1 MRSLLLPTF
10 SSAFFRGSQSNTC
23 VTLGLEQGVQP
34 GGAGAFFEG
43 HMQAA
48 VQTVDKGEDDLRSSR
63 GWLPSLPYR
72 WNPTRP
78 RRSLLG
84 VTSSPMYFATFLRVL
99 LLPLHEPNDQN
110 LL

>member
-48 VQTVDKGEDDLRSSR
+48 VQTVDKGENDLRSSR

-78 RRSLLG
+78 RRSLRSEEH
-84 VTSSPMYFATFLRVL
+84 TSELQSRLHLVCRL
-99 LLPLHEPNDQN
+99 LLEKK
-110 LL
+110 